1 MSATSTTSRRPRDPL
16 MLAVVGCAAVFG
28 LLGLCFCS
36 LAVAAGVAYRY
47 SYPPPPSD
55 PAAMLAVADDQVAA
69 LRGIDFTRP
78 VSFNLMTSAEMRA
91 KVEEE
96 ADEEWSVEDARDGEI
111 ALEALDFLDR
121 DEVDL
126 HALMTDLEASQI
138 IGYYDPDEQTLYVIS
153 DAETLSPMDRTVL
166 AHELT
171 HALQDQHFDLG
182 ALGDEEDEDE
192 GDVESA
198 GDEGNGDG
206 AGGEGSGDGAD
217 MDSEARLAF
226 RSLVEGDASLLESQY
241 TSAHIAPHEYLSIGR
256 QLWGRDWSA
265 LDKTPQFI
273 LDVIGFPYAEGK
285 TFVEAL
291 YAEGGWPAVDAA
303 YDDPPRSTEE
313 ILHPERYWEGAPPRS
328 VPMLALTDTLG
339 SGWRWVDEDIVGEF
353 GLRQHIATAITPT
366 LAAIA
371 AEGWGGDS
379 YVVFHHDEAD
389 ETVLLL
395 RTVWDTP
402 EDADEFLN
410 LYSLYLSARFMD
422 LEPYIVNFDE
432 DESRLCW
439 QIEGDARCLWRDG
452 DDAVSILRAPNPV
465 AVGGLY
471 DAVLEADRWPP

>member
-1 MSATSTTSRRPRDPL
+1 MSATSAPRRQPRDPL
-16 MLAVVGCAAVFG
+16 MLAVLGCSAVFG
-28 LLGLCFCS
+28 LVALCFCS
-36 LAVAAGVAYRY
+36 LALAAGVAYRY

-55 PAAMLAVADDQVAA
+55 PAAVLAMADDQVAV
-69 LRGIDFTRP
+69 LRGMDYTRP

-91 KVEEE
+91 KVEKEAEE
-96 ADEEWSVEDARDGEI
+96 DWSIEDARDGEI

-171 HALQDQHFDLG
+171 HALQDQHFDLD
-182 ALGDEEDEDE
+182 ALGDEDEDE
-192 GDVESA
+192 GADQGA
-198 GDEGNGDG
+198 GEGGASTGDG
-206 AGGEGSGDGAD
+206 RRDD

-256 QLWGRDWSA
+256 ELLGHDWSA

-313 ILHPERYWEGAPPRS
+313 ILHPERYWEGDPPRS

-371 AEGWGGDS
+371 VEGWGGDR
-379 YVVFHHDEAD
+379 YVVFHDDDAD

-395 RTVWDTP
+395 RTVWDNP

-410 LYSLYLSARFMD
+410 LYSLYLSARFPD
-422 LEPYIVNFDE
+422 LDPYIISFSE
-432 DESRLCW
+432 DETRLCW
-439 QIEGDARCLWRDG
+439 HLAGDTRCLWRDR
-452 DDAVSILRAPNPV
+452 DDAVSILRAPSPDV
-465 AVGGLY
+465 AEGIY
-471 DAVLEADRWPP
+471 DAVREADRSPP